1 MHEILDWL
9 RGIDRFGK
17 FSIRNRGYVSVRG
30 RHHGP
35 GQFQRPGAYGFG
47 AVDFRQAEA
56 SRYVTPGAF
65 CGWWQV
71 FGWSCR
77 ILDQGQRGTTD
88 ARGCRDRMQDAAMR
102 STDSKTLIGQFMG
115 TPART
120 RMESQHSPGELPDDL
135 LTIVVRGSDKID

>member
-56 SRYVTPGAF
+56 SRDVTPSAF

-71 FGWSCR
+71 DDVAFKAEGALADGRVEFW
-77 ILDQGQRGTTD
+77 IKGN
-88 ARGCRDRMQDAAMR
+88 AAQL
-102 STDSKTLIGQFMG
+102 THAGAATECKTLQ
-115 TPART
+115 
-120 RMESQHSPGELPDDL
+120 
-135 LTIVVRGSDKID
+135 